1 MSVDFYQLEFRPRRR
16 CPPVLGYRGECFLL
30 RLPCR
35 RNGDC
40 PIVSRVGFRNYE
52 SFVGGG
58 LSIGQ
63 SFLGRSYGIMKC
75 RFCGGD
81 RRYLDCCS
89 SGVVILLS
97 LRVSVQAPRVDLL
110 KLRLADMPKVC

>member
-1 MSVDFYQLEFRPRRR
+1 M
-16 CPPVLGYRGECFLL
+16 
-30 RLPCR
+30 
-35 RNGDC
+35 
-40 PIVSRVGFRNYE
+40 SRVGFRNYE
-52 SFVGGG
+52 SFGGGG